1 MTLIILFGLGLF
13 AAFMLCIVLLMG
25 RSSTQGALLE
35 QVAREARGSGAISGP
50 WRPVSADA
58 MARPFTALR
67 RIFSA
72 EPDPEIVYRLMLA
85 GYRKPYHADIFLG
98 MRLAVPAVLGL
109 SAAMIFS
116 DNAIV
121 FFLLALV
128 IGFFAPDFWL
138 SYATNRRRERLRL
151 SLPDSL
157 DLLAICLEAGLG
169 LDQAVVRVGQ
179 ELEVSHPELSQ
190 ELLLINF
197 EQRAGVQRNA
207 AWQSFAVRANFE
219 SARSFVAMLI
229 QTDRFGTPIAKS
241 LGAFS
246 DALRTQ
252 RRQKAEERAAK
263 TTIKLVPPL
272 VFCIF
277 PAMGVVVIGPAL
289 VAISYFF
296 SHFLHDLSC
305 MFFKSKEVNYG

>member
-1 MTLIILFGLGLF
+1 MTLIILLGLAVF
-13 AAFMLCIVLLMG
+13 SALMLCFVFLMS
-25 RSSTQGALLE
+25 RSSAQGALLE
-35 QVAREARGSGAISGP
+35 QVAREARGTGPVVGP
-50 WRPVSADA
+50 WRPVSADVVA
-58 MARPFTALR
+58 KPFTAVR
-67 RIFSA
+67 RMFSA
-72 EPDPEIVYRLMLA
+72 EPNPEIVHRLMLA
-85 GYRKPYHADIFLG
+85 GYRKPYHSDIFLG
-98 MRLAVPAVLGL
+98 MRLAVPAVLGFT
-109 SAAMIFS
+109 AAMVFS
-116 DNAIV
+116 DNAII
-121 FFLLALV
+121 FFMLALV

-157 DLLAICLEAGLG
+157 DLMAICLEAGLG

-179 ELEVSHPELSQ
+179 ELEVSHPELSE
-190 ELLLINF
+190 ELLLVNF

-207 AWQSFAVRANFE
+207 AWQSFASRAGFE

-252 RRQKAEERAAK
+252 RRQKAEEKAAK

-277 PAMGVVVIGPAL
+277 PAMGVVVIGPAI
-289 VAISYFF
+289 VAVSYAFA
-296 SHFLHDLSC
+296 HFLH
-305 MFFKSKEVNYG
+305 G

>member
-1 MTLIILFGLGLF
+1 MTLTIVFGLGLF
-13 AAFMLCIVLLMG
+13 IVFMLCFVLLLG
-25 RSSTQGALLE
+25 RSSAQGALLE
-35 QVAREARGSGAISGP
+35 QVAREARGKGPVSGP
-50 WRPVSADA
+50 WRPVNADVVA
-58 MARPFTALR
+58 KPFTAFR
-67 RIFSA
+67 RFFA
-72 EPDPEIVYRLMLA
+72 NEADPEIVRRLMLA

-98 MRLAVPAVLGL
+98 MRLAVPAVLGFAVAL
-109 SAAMIFS
+109 LVSKNTIF
-116 DNAIV
+116 
-121 FFLLALV
+121 FFLLAV
-128 IGFFAPDFWL
+128 VVGFFIPDFWL
-138 SYATNRRRERLRL
+138 SYATSQRRQRLRL

-157 DLLAICLEAGLG
+157 DLLSICLEAGLG

-179 ELEVSHPELSQ
+179 ELELSHPELS
-190 ELLLINF
+190 EEMLLINF

-207 AWQSFAVRANFE
+207 AWQSFAVRAGFE

-252 RRQKAEERAAK
+252 RRQQAEERAAK

-277 PAMGVVVIGPAL
+277 PAMGVVVVGPAI
-289 VAISYFF
+289 VAVSYFF
-296 SHFLHDLSC
+296 AHFLHA
-305 MFFKSKEVNYG
+305 